1 MHSTH
6 LNITFYFAEEVK
18 ETLDSRPST
27 LYMLQF
33 ISFSN
38 WLINKLIKLTDYKSN
53 YKRMIMMKF

>member
-6 LNITFYFAEEVK
+6 FNIAFYFAEEVK
-18 ETLDSRPST
+18 VTLDYT
-27 LYMLQF
+27 DMLQF
-33 ISFSN
+33 ISFLN